1 LLKLA
6 TNFSTLK
13 LSRERSRICR
23 KTMRKATIM
32 SSPGRPRALDDVKR
46 RDICTLIAAGCGMG
60 EAARYV
66 GCSVSTIRREIVQNE
81 EFKKKIRGSELSAQL
96 ESLRAMRKA
105 SATHWRAAAWMLERT
120 NPRRF
125 AKTSLKSLRAEDL
138 FSVLNE
144 VIEVAVD
151 EIKDAPTRHRVCR
164 RLLAAA
170 QNASRALGIADP
182 TRCDANVDVEKK
194 KATTGDPKL
203 DEFLEDLDR
212 DHRQAIRGLR
222 DINQNPLHFAPRSP

>member
-1 LLKLA
+1 
-6 TNFSTLK
+6 
-13 LSRERSRICR
+13 
-23 KTMRKATIM
+23 M
-32 SSPGRPRALDDVKR
+32 SNPGRPRALDDVKR

-66 GCSVSTIRREIVQNE
+66 GCSVNTIRREIVQNE

-125 AKTSLKSLRAEDL
+125 AKTTLKSLRAEDL
-138 FSVLNE
+138 FSVLND
-144 VIEVAVD
+144 VVEVAVD

-182 TRCDANVDVEKK
+182 TRCDADVEKK
-194 KATTGDPKL
+194 KSTTGDATL
-203 DEFLEDLDR
+203 DEFLDDLDR
-212 DHRQAIRGLR
+212 DHRQSLRFLR
-222 DINQNPLHFAPRSP
+222 DKNQNPSNSAPGAP